1 MVLLVLGILV
11 LLILILKRKQKTAK
25 KSEGNAKK
33 RNWLLI
39 GCLSIV
45 IPMVIFTVFSPI
57 FSLMDMWGLFAHAS
71 RTEIEQAVHRSYQDY
86 GLTGQFELEKYEK
99 KLYKCGEDL

>member
-25 KSEGNAKK
+25 KSEGKAKK
-33 RNWLLI
+33 RNLLLI

-57 FSLMDMWGLFAHAS
+57 FALMDMWGGA
-71 RTEIEQAVHRSYQDY
+71 ICPC
-86 GLTGQFELEKYEK
+86 KPN
-99 KLYKCGEDL
+99 